1 MPTHAPVAN
10 GAPQAAAAD
19 RGTQIQHLSSD
30 LDIVNTLSTL
40 NIDDDIDRHLA
51 LRSSLAALA
60 ASDGA
65 SLSGSGSTTAPFG
78 LHFLSPLAS
87 ASSTSVPPALEKF
100 TPTPPAV
107 AAFGTVSGATP
118 QSTWSRNFVP
128 LSAPPF
134 TSASHN
140 SMEQQAVSEQLA
152 GQIAP
157 FALPGKSTS
166 GADGA
171 GKDFGGS
178 FAALLP
184 LFGAALDS
192 RFLYSGN
199 DLFDAANVQQD
210 RKDLNLQRHSSGWAA
225 SGDHYVLNV
234 WNAPQQL
241 AYDLPQMNLDSFA
254 ALRLANGNLGAVS
267 ESHRGRSLSFGQNS
281 QTHHRN
287 QHHIQQNH
295 HNDVNNHY
303 HQHHQ
308 HQHQHQHHHQHHG
321 QQNHLNSQNSFQG
334 YSVNVHRKSHN
345 AHRRKGEDAA
355 KYANA
360 RIQDFVGDIM
370 TLCKDQHGCR
380 FLQRQLEVAKNEA
393 DLALLTVEEVASM
406 IFTEIQDHVVDLMTD
421 PFGNYLVQRL
431 FENVSSEERLVLVK
445 NAAPS
450 LVRISLDP
458 HGTRA
463 LQKLVECISTSDES
477 ALVIANLSPHIVAL
491 SRDLNGNHVVQKCLQ
506 KFGSET
512 NQFIFDTASTHCK
525 AIATHRHGCCV
536 LQRCLDHGSASQRL
550 QLSLKVAENAFDLS
564 LDPFGNY
571 VVQYVLSRGDEA
583 SVELILKHIRENVI
597 SLALHKF
604 GSNVIEKS
612 LRIPKLTDGVI
623 QVLLQKQSK
632 FAVLLNDAYGNYVL
646 QTSLDVASRS
656 DLAALAAALQPLLP
670 NIKNTPH
677 GRRIMTKIQNL

>member
-1 MPTHAPVAN
+1 MPARMPKHAPVAN
-10 GAPQAAAAD
+10 GAAPAASAD
-19 RGTQIQHLSSD
+19 LGTQVQHLPSD

-60 ASDGA
+60 ASDA
-65 SLSGSGSTTAPFG
+65 APFG

-118 QSTWSRNFVP
+118 QTTWSRNFVP

-134 TSASHN
+134 TSASHS
-140 SMEQQAVSEQLA
+140 SMEHQAVSEQLA

-157 FALPGKSTS
+157 FALPGKSNS

-199 DLFDAANVQQD
+199 DLFDAANVQPD
-210 RKDLNLQRHSSGWAA
+210 RKDLNLPRNPSGWAA
-225 SGDHYVLNV
+225 SGDHYILNV

-241 AYDLPQMNLDSFA
+241 AYDLPQMNLDTFA
-254 ALRLANGNLGAVS
+254 AQRLANGNLGAVS
-267 ESHRGRSLSFGQNS
+267 ESQTARSLSFGQGV
-281 QTHHRN
+281 QVHRQHQN
-287 QHHIQQNH
+287 QHQQHQQHQNH
-295 HNDVNNHY
+295 HHMQQSHHNHANNNHY

-308 HQHQHQHHHQHHG
+308 HQGHL
-321 QQNHLNSQNSFQG
+321 NHPNSQNSFQG

-360 RIQDFVGDIM
+360 SIQDFVGDIM

-380 FLQRQLEVAKNEA
+380 FLQRQLEVAKNDA
-393 DLALLTVEEVASM
+393 DLALMTVEEVATM

-463 LQKLVECISTSDES
+463 LQKLVECISTADES

-506 KFGSET
+506 KFGPDT
-512 NQFIFDTASTHCK
+512 NQFIFDTASAHCK

-583 SVELILKHIRENVI
+583 SVGLILQHIREHVI
-597 SLALHKF
+597 ALALHKF

-612 LRIPKLTDGVI
+612 LRIPKLTDEVI